1 MQSRLLPILII
12 PLLSLNAGSK
22 DEERWGD
29 CDWDSAPTAT
39 TPACD
44 PRDPLPAPAATTP
57 EILFANLAHALR
69 TQDKDLYESLIDWNY
84 WFTETNCLGD
94 TLFENG
100 FEEELKIMGGSRDG
114 SNEGIFDIFRDF
126 NYDLHLFLRSQELGS
141 EFLGTF
147 DGDPDGHPDED
158 WEVFR
163 GRIQMLMLDEKGD
176 GFRIDQIMT
185 FKVRLNEEESL
196 WKIIRWIDDPLG
208 DCGTSGKI
216 AVGESSSWGQIKAY
230 ILDKQTRDD

>member
-12 PLLSLNAGSK
+12 PLLFLNACSK
-22 DEERWGD
+22 DEGKDEDRWLD

-39 TPACD
+39 THSCP
-44 PRDPLPAPAATTP
+44 PLAATIP
-57 EILFANLAHALR
+57 ERLFDILVRAFR
-69 TQDKDLYESLIDWNY
+69 TQDEDRYESLIDRDY

-94 TLFENG
+94 TLFEND

-114 SNEGIFDIFRDF
+114 HTGGIFDIFRDLS
-126 NYDLHLFLRSQELGS
+126 YDLYLLPRSQELGS
-141 EFLGTF
+141 EFLGKF
-147 DGDPDGHPDED
+147 DDDPDGHPDED

-163 GRIQMLMLDEKGD
+163 GRVQMLMLDENGD
-176 GFRIDQIMT
+176 GFRVDQVMT
-185 FKVRLNEEESL
+185 YKLRLDEDGL
-196 WKIIRWIDDPLG
+196 WKIIRWIADPLG